1 MTRNVLCEYAMLA
14 CVRHLRWSYCVRA
27 CVADGVHKLQLLA
40 GMFCTWSRLTQVG
53 RLGHNDAQRK
63 AGGGESQPC
72 QRSKS
77 RRAPGRVSCCGRGR
91 CYSISERIS
100 AACRRSERLVASHQ
114 PWRTLSFCPKRTL
127 PREPRLTPGSKKSA
141 ARVSSFAD
149 GRRSRSLISAPSPR
163 VLPHSRTRCEYL
175 DSWRASNRR
184 C

>member
-1 MTRNVLCEYAMLA
+1 MLA
-14 CVRHLRWSYCVRA
+14 CVRLRWSYCVRA
-27 CVADGVHKLQLLA
+27 CVADGVHKVQLLA

-114 PWRTLSFCPKRTL
+114 PWRTLSFCPKTHSAPGTAAHPWKQEERRTRFVL
-127 PREPRLTPGSKKSA
+127 RRRQVEPIVDFSA
-141 ARVSSFAD
+141 SPCAAAPVRVSAK
-149 GRRSRSLISAPSPR
+149 
-163 VLPHSRTRCEYL
+163 
-175 DSWRASNRR
+175 WASNRR